1 MYILYVK
8 YTVSCRRF
16 TLISDSCWFFQH
28 YVVACEKRPLAPP
41 AGLSVLSSSLS
52 ATFSCWSCSRFS
64 VRRWTVELKAFC
76 CLWEHLL
83 SARQLQQSRKGS
95 LNARNVLVYSLTFYN
110 DDDGDPGFSWTRL
123 HSDTCVS
130 VTFSQL
136 LLEASSV
143 SGSKRKGRQTHF
155 TELLYTPPSSQWAK
169 WDWFYLLKVWFD
181 SNLQFFQVGG
191 PQLTLQFTEQAKK

>member
-1 MYILYVK
+1 MWEK
-8 YTVSCRRF
+8 TFGSSSRTVGVE
-16 TLISDSCWFFQH
+16 FFSECHVLLLKLLQ
-28 YVVACEKRPLAPP
+28 
-41 AGLSVLSSSLS
+41 VLSQTVNCGAQSFLLPLGAFALGSTA
-52 ATFSCWSCSRFS
+52 ATDK
-64 VRRWTVELKAFC
+64 E
-76 CLWEHLL
+76 
-83 SARQLQQSRKGS
+83 RKS
-95 LNARNVLVYSLTFYN
+95 QCQKVLVYSLTFYN
-110 DDDGDPGFSWTRL
+110 DDDGDPWFSWTRL
-123 HSDTCVS
+123 HSDTRVS

-191 PQLTLQFTEQAKK
+191 PQLTLQFTEQAKNK